1 MMLVDMLGR
10 LRGYNARLNID
21 VVMKRCTVLR
31 GE

>member
-10 LRGYNARLNID
+10 LKGCNARLNID
-21 VVMKRCTVLR
+21 VIMKRCSVLR

>member
-10 LRGYNARLNID
+10 LRECNARLNID

>member
-10 LRGYNARLNID
+10 LRGCNDRLNIE
-21 VVMKRCTVLR
+21 VFMKRCTVLR